1 MDKDILIPLYIQK
14 VMTFGVN
21 LTVLWVLFHK
31 NRLCVLVH
39 MHLSH
44 FTNR

>member
-14 VMTFGVN
+14 VMTVGVN

-31 NRLCVLVH
+31 NRLCV
-39 MHLSH
+39 
-44 FTNR
+44 